1 MGTTAELTEVLE
13 QMSQITR
20 MRRGK
25 LTEQYNRKKDQKG
38 KERKWGPYYTLQAWV
53 DGKNRSER
61 IRRDDVPEVREDMR
75 NYEQFCELSERYV
88 QIAEK
93 AAKAQ
98 PSGAKK
104 KPRPQRTRAR
114 AKPKQPSI

>member
-1 MGTTAELTEVLE
+1 MDVNAELTEVLE

-25 LTEQYNRKKDQKG
+25 LTEQYNRKKDQG
-38 KERKWGPYYTLQAWV
+38 GHERQWGPYYTLQAWV

-61 IRRDDVPEVREDMR
+61 VRRDDVATVREDMR
-75 NYEQFCELSERYV
+75 NYEEFCELSERYV
-88 QIAEK
+88 QIAEQS
-93 AAKAQ
+93 AKAE

-104 KPRPQRTRAR
+104 KPKPQRKRAR